1 MVFFEEG
8 AVEQIGSVE
17 ICDTGWGQKE
27 VTPEECEQRIEKL
40 ETDVERIDKD
50 VPILKNNLDLMDWNF
65 NLVCSDSV

>member
-1 MVFFEEG
+1 MEEEARRTMVFFEEG

-40 ETDVERIDKD
+40 ETDVEG
-50 VPILKNNLDLMDWNF
+50 
-65 NLVCSDSV
+65 

>member
-1 MVFFEEG
+1 MKTGAVGRLEEEARRTMVFFEEG

-40 ETDVERIDKD
+40 ETDVEG
-50 VPILKNNLDLMDWNF
+50 
-65 NLVCSDSV
+65 